1 MDSSQ
6 ELDSNVHQGGLDLLI
21 KVNWDKTELHLIS
34 FNLRVLSC
42 SFIIIII
49 IIIIIAQLTYLT
61 SHNCL
66 EESWI

>member
-21 KVNWDKTELHLIS
+21 KVNWDKIELHLTS
-34 FNLRVLSC
+34 FNLRVFS

-49 IIIIIAQLTYLT
+49 IIIVQLTYLT

>member
-21 KVNWDKTELHLIS
+21 KVNWDKTELHLTS
-34 FNLRVLSC
+34 FNLRVLG
-42 SFIIIII
+42 SFIIII